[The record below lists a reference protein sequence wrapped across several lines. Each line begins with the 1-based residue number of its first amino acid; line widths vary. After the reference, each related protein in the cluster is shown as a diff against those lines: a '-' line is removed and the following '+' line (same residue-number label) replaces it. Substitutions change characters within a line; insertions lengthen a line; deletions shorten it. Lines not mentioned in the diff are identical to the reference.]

1 MNFEETE
8 VLYNVYRGI
17 LRNNRSFQPGKSTA
31 VEYRM
36 DCPEYADL
44 LKKYPFEKIAG
55 KGTDLQ
61 RAIRVLKYLS
71 PKLTHSPWYDGHVD
85 CNALALLD
93 YSLDKPEQG
102 INCLNKAK
110 ILEEICLALG
120 IYARRVRF
128 LPYSPFDFDCHVVTE
143 IYDRSQEKWYMLDP
157 TTNGYLVDEQGTIL
171 SLLEAR
177 ERMADTRFVTYCKAT
192 SREKNLQK
200 LYRKNI
206 ATTAYY
212 AKNLFRIQVDAVSQF
227 GESGNWL
234 NFPPEHF
241 SIREWSVASAEYR
254 LEMVPAYAKGYADFD
269 EAIWHQLATKKNM
282 QTNVKKTFFISDAH
296 LGSWA
301 IADNRQQELRLVHF
315 LDSIKDEASAI
326 YMLGD
331 MFDFWH
337 EYRYAVPKGFTRFLG
352 KLSELTDKGIDIHF
366 ITGNHDLWMKDYL
379 HNECGVTIHQEKIIK
394 LSLSD
399 KCFYL
404 SHGDALNRKDYS
416 YLVLRFIFRNKICQ
430 KLFASLHPR
439 WGLKWGYLWARHSRR
454 KHIKNEGFYIPED
467 KDNTL
472 AFVRQF
478 AQQHPDT
485 SNRPDIIEIGIEAKL
500 AFGTGNH
507 ETTRMIISQLLQM
520 PIKTKRVLDCGTGTG
535 ILGLTASKLGAKEVV
550 GYDIDEWSV
559 ENAKHNAL
567 LNGVDNMEVLFGNS
581 SVLNHISGVF
591 DVVMANINRNILLDD
606 MRLFRSVMNTDATL
620 ILSGFYE
627 EDVPVL
633 LEKANELGLHETA
646 RHTDNNWTCLVL
658 KVRS

>member
-110 ILEEICLALG
+110 ILEEVCLALG

-143 IYDRSQEKWYMLDP
+143 IYDRPQEKWYMLDP

-192 SREKNLQK
+192 SREKDLQK

-206 ATTAYY
+206 ARTAYY

-254 LEMVPAYAKGYADFD
+254 LEMVPAYAKEYADFD
-269 EAIWHQLATKKNM
+269 EAVQLPRM
-282 QTNVKKTFFISDAH
+282 
-296 LGSWA
+296 
-301 IADNRQQELRLVHF
+301 R
-315 LDSIKDEASAI
+315 EAVE
-326 YMLGD
+326 GRET
-331 MFDFWH
+331 W
-337 EYRYAVPKGFTRFLG
+337 R
-352 KLSELTDKGIDIHF
+352 
-366 ITGNHDLWMKDYL
+366 
-379 HNECGVTIHQEKIIK
+379 
-394 LSLSD
+394 
-399 KCFYL
+399 
-404 SHGDALNRKDYS
+404 
-416 YLVLRFIFRNKICQ
+416 
-430 KLFASLHPR
+430 
-439 WGLKWGYLWARHSRR
+439 SRR
-454 KHIKNEGFYIPED
+454 
-467 KDNTL
+467 
-472 AFVRQF
+472 
-478 AQQHPDT
+478 
-485 SNRPDIIEIGIEAKL
+485 
-500 AFGTGNH
+500 
-507 ETTRMIISQLLQM
+507 
-520 PIKTKRVLDCGTGTG
+520 
-535 ILGLTASKLGAKEVV
+535 
-550 GYDIDEWSV
+550 
-559 ENAKHNAL
+559 
-567 LNGVDNMEVLFGNS
+567 
-581 SVLNHISGVF
+581 
-591 DVVMANINRNILLDD
+591 
-606 MRLFRSVMNTDATL
+606 RSL
-620 ILSGFYE
+620 PPL
-627 EDVPVL
+627 
-633 LEKANELGLHETA
+633 
-646 RHTDNNWTCLVL
+646 
-658 KVRS
+658 

>member
-31 VEYRM
+31 VEYCM

-110 ILEEICLALG
+110 ILEEVCLALG

-143 IYDRSQEKWYMLDP
+143 IYDRSQEKWCMLDP

-192 SREKNLQK
+192 SREKDLQK

-206 ATTAYY
+206 ARTAYY

-254 LEMVPAYAKGYADFD
+254 LEMVPAYAKEYADFD
-269 EAIWHQLATKKNM
+269 EAVQLPRMREAVERTRNM
-282 QTNVKKTFFISDAH
+282 EEPEAISAAALTPCTAQDLAPLRAGDTVLLSGVVYTARDQAH
-296 LGSWA
+296 KRMIEA
-301 IADNRQQELRLVHF
+301 
-315 LDSIKDEASAI
+315 LDRGEPLPFDLEGSAI
-326 YMLGD
+326 YYVGPTPERPGEVIGSAGPTTSGRMDAMSPRLLDLG
-331 MFDFWH
+331 
-337 EYRYAVPKGFTRFLG
+337 
-352 KLSELTDKGIDIHF
+352 
-366 ITGNHDLWMKDYL
+366 
-379 HNECGVTIHQEKIIK
+379 
-394 LSLSD
+394 
-399 KCFYL
+399 
-404 SHGDALNRKDYS
+404 
-416 YLVLRFIFRNKICQ
+416 NKIMIG
-430 KLFASLHPR
+430 KGKRDAAVKEAVVR
-439 WGLKWGYLWARHSRR
+439 NGAVYLAALGGAGALMAKSVQTLEVIAWPDLGCEAVRR
-454 KHIKNEGFYIPED
+454 LTVQDMPLTVILDAHGGDLYLEGPE
-467 KDNTL
+467 
-472 AFVRQF
+472 AYR
-478 AQQHPDT
+478 
-485 SNRPDIIEIGIEAKL
+485 NR
-500 AFGTGNH
+500 
-507 ETTRMIISQLLQM
+507 
-520 PIKTKRVLDCGTGTG
+520 
-535 ILGLTASKLGAKEVV
+535 
-550 GYDIDEWSV
+550 
-559 ENAKHNAL
+559 
-567 LNGVDNMEVLFGNS
+567 
-581 SVLNHISGVF
+581 
-591 DVVMANINRNILLDD
+591 
-606 MRLFRSVMNTDATL
+606 
-620 ILSGFYE
+620 
-627 EDVPVL
+627 
-633 LEKANELGLHETA
+633 
-646 RHTDNNWTCLVL
+646 
-658 KVRS
+658 

>member
-110 ILEEICLALG
+110 ILEEVCLALG

-177 ERMADTRFVTYCKAT
+177 ERMADTRFVTYCKVT
-192 SREKNLQK
+192 SREKDLQK

-206 ATTAYY
+206 ARTAYY

-269 EAIWHQLATKKNM
+269 EAVQLPRMREAVERTRNM
-282 QTNVKKTFFISDAH
+282 DEPEAISA
-296 LGSWA
+296 A
-301 IADNRQQELRLVHF
+301 A
-315 LDSIKDEASAI
+315 
-326 YMLGD
+326 
-331 MFDFWH
+331 
-337 EYRYAVPKGFTRFLG
+337 
-352 KLSELTDKGIDIHF
+352 LT
-366 ITGNHDLWMKDYL
+366 
-379 HNECGVTIHQEKIIK
+379 EK
-394 LSLSD
+394 
-399 KCFYL
+399 
-404 SHGDALNRKDYS
+404 
-416 YLVLRFIFRNKICQ
+416 
-430 KLFASLHPR
+430 P
-439 WGLKWGYLWARHSRR
+439 
-454 KHIKNEGFYIPED
+454 
-467 KDNTL
+467 
-472 AFVRQF
+472 
-478 AQQHPDT
+478 
-485 SNRPDIIEIGIEAKL
+485 
-500 AFGTGNH
+500 
-507 ETTRMIISQLLQM
+507 IS
-520 PIKTKRVLDCGTGTG
+520 
-535 ILGLTASKLGAKEVV
+535 
-550 GYDIDEWSV
+550 
-559 ENAKHNAL
+559 
-567 LNGVDNMEVLFGNS
+567 
-581 SVLNHISGVF
+581 
-591 DVVMANINRNILLDD
+591 
-606 MRLFRSVMNTDATL
+606 
-620 ILSGFYE
+620 
-627 EDVPVL
+627 
-633 LEKANELGLHETA
+633 
-646 RHTDNNWTCLVL
+646 
-658 KVRS
+658 

>member
-110 ILEEICLALG
+110 ILEEVCLALG

-143 IYDRSQEKWYMLDP
+143 IYDRSQEKWCMLDP
-157 TTNGYLVDEQGTIL
+157 TTNGYLVDEKGTIL

-177 ERMADTRFVTYCKAT
+177 ERMADTRFVTHCKAT
-192 SREKNLQK
+192 SREKDLQK

-206 ATTAYY
+206 ARTAYY

-269 EAIWHQLATKKNM
+269 EAVQLPRM
-282 QTNVKKTFFISDAH
+282 
-296 LGSWA
+296 
-301 IADNRQQELRLVHF
+301 R
-315 LDSIKDEASAI
+315 EAV
-326 YMLGD
+326 
-331 MFDFWH
+331 
-337 EYRYAVPKGFTRFLG
+337 ERTR
-352 KLSELTDKGIDIHF
+352 
-366 ITGNHDLWMKDYL
+366 
-379 HNECGVTIHQEKIIK
+379 
-394 LSLSD
+394 
-399 KCFYL
+399 
-404 SHGDALNRKDYS
+404 
-416 YLVLRFIFRNKICQ
+416 
-430 KLFASLHPR
+430 
-439 WGLKWGYLWARHSRR
+439 
-454 KHIKNEGFYIPED
+454 
-467 KDNTL
+467 
-472 AFVRQF
+472 
-478 AQQHPDT
+478 
-485 SNRPDIIEIGIEAKL
+485 
-500 AFGTGNH
+500 
-507 ETTRMIISQLLQM
+507 
-520 PIKTKRVLDCGTGTG
+520 
-535 ILGLTASKLGAKEVV
+535 
-550 GYDIDEWSV
+550 
-559 ENAKHNAL
+559 
-567 LNGVDNMEVLFGNS
+567 NMEEPKA
-581 SVLNHISGVF
+581 IS
-591 DVVMANINRNILLDD
+591 AAAL
-606 MRLFRSVMNTDATL
+606 T
-620 ILSGFYE
+620 
-627 EDVPVL
+627 
-633 LEKANELGLHETA
+633 EKPI
-646 RHTDNNWTCLVL
+646 
-658 KVRS
+658 S